1 MQTNIEQIKHTLSV
15 GLVLA
20 ASSELLIRT
29 SVLAM
34 ESAGLQFKGEAR
46 RAMTQLID
54 STRKVQFWYDRLNEV
69 IVGND
74 SESAEIFDNMLY
86 NSRRLAQMAMMY
98 YNVFAVENKSAC
110 EDIEQAFHV
119 LENLSLK
126 STANHF
132 TQDYIMQFEPKV

>member
-46 RAMTQLID
+46 RAMTQLVD

-98 YNVFAVENKSAC
+98 YNVFTVENKSAR
-110 EDIEQAFHV
+110 EDIEQAFRV

>member
-126 STANHF
+126 STANYF

>member
-46 RAMTQLID
+46 RAMTQLVD

-126 STANHF
+126 STANYF

>member
-46 RAMTQLID
+46 RAMTQLVD

-98 YNVFAVENKSAC
+98 YNVFAVENKSAR
-110 EDIEQAFHV
+110 EDIEQAFRV

>member
-74 SESAEIFDNMLY
+74 SESAEIFDNTLY

-98 YNVFAVENKSAC
+98 YNVFAVENKSAR
-110 EDIEQAFHV
+110 EDIEQAFRV

>member
-1 MQTNIEQIKHTLSV
+1 MQTNIEQIKNTLTV

-86 NSRRLAQMAMMY
+86 NSRRLAQMALMY
-98 YNVFAVENKSAC
+98 YNVFAVENKTAR
-110 EDIEQAFHV
+110 EDIEQAFRV

-126 STANHF
+126 STAHHF
-132 TQDYIMQFEPKV
+132 TQEFIMQFEPIV

>member
-46 RAMTQLID
+46 RAMTQLVD

-98 YNVFAVENKSAC
+98 YNVFAVENKSAR
-110 EDIEQAFHV
+110 EDIEQAFRV
-119 LENLSLK
+119 LENLSIK

>member
-98 YNVFAVENKSAC
+98 YNVFAVENKSAR
-110 EDIEQAFHV
+110 EDIEQAFRV

>member
-98 YNVFAVENKSAC
+98 YNVFAVGNKSAC

>member
-98 YNVFAVENKSAC
+98 YNVFAVENKSAR